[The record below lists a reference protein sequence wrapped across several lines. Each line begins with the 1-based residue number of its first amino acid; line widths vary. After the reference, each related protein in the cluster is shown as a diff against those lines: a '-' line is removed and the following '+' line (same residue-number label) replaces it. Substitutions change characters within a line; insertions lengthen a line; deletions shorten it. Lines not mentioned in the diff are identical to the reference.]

1 MTKSLTPNS
10 IKAYGK
16 FLTHITHIDKDSIKV
31 SDYITDE
38 LWKHYAK
45 WKKSDT
51 KWHILYYYIYRKCP
65 DIKTESRSVI
75 A

>member
-38 LWKHYAK
+38 L
-45 WKKSDT
+45 
-51 KWHILYYYIYRKCP
+51 
-65 DIKTESRSVI
+65 
-75 A
+75 